1 MSDKEKE
8 KEINVPPQEIKPELE
23 NEEEE
28 PVDEE
33 LQKQIKEVKIDNSVF
48 SGGKK
53 KNKKK
58 KHNKKN

>member
-1 MSDKEKE
+1 MSDEEKE

-48 SGGKK
+48 SGGQKK
-53 KNKKK
+53 R
-58 KHNKKN
+58 